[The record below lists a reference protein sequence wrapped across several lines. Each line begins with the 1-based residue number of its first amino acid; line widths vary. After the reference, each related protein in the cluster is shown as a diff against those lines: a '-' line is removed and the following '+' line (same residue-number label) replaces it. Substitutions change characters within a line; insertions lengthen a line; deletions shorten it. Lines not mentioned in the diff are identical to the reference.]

1 MAATP
6 ITKPIC
12 STARCSIA
20 SEKRTL
26 NPLRIHMKTIK
37 LLTAGLAL
45 AAAASLGAV
54 TAAENWENQCASCH
68 GEDGKAQ
75 TKQGK
80 KLKIRDYTDAAVQ
93 AELKDDEMLK
103 VILEGYIEN
112 GKERMKGFKD
122 EFENPEQ
129 EAKDLVDYIRK
140 LKA

>member
-1 MAATP
+1 
-6 ITKPIC
+6 
-12 STARCSIA
+12 
-20 SEKRTL
+20 
-26 NPLRIHMKTIK
+26 MKTIK
-37 LLTAGLAL
+37 FLTIGLAL
-45 AAAASLGAV
+45 AAAASLGAA

-93 AELKDDEMLK
+93 AELKDDAMLQA
-103 VILEGYIEN
+103 ILDGVKEN

-122 EFENPEQ
+122 ELENPEK

-140 LKA
+140 MKA